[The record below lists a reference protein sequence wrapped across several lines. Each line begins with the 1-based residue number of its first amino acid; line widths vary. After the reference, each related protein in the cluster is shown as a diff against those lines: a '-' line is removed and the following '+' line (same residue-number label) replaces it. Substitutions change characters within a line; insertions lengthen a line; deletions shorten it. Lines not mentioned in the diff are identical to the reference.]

1 MSRIETITVAPTTTT
16 KAAPGRFEAALQGAA
31 RSVAASVVGAVEFAA
46 PAVPF
51 GTVLAGAVRGATGSG
66 VAAGTGGAGLGV
78 TGRSATLASPQG
90 ATGGGAVG
98 AGAAG
103 GVAGA
108 AVAGSQGDLIEATRA
123 LQQEAQAMNLQ
134 YLQLQ
139 EQMQRES
146 REYTALTN
154 VMKVKHDSARA
165 AIANIH

>member
-1 MSRIETITVAPTTTT
+1 MNRIDSITIDATTTQ

-31 RSVAASVVGAVEFAA
+31 RSLARSVVGAVEYAA

-51 GTVLAGAVRGATGSG
+51 GTVLVGAVRGGAGVHGAPGGLAGVGGAATAPG
-66 VAAGTGGAGLGV
+66 VGPAAALAEGGAGAGGV
-78 TGRSATLASPQG
+78 T
-90 ATGGGAVG
+90 GAVG
-98 AGAAG
+98 AAT
-103 GVAGA
+103 
-108 AVAGSQGDLIEATRA
+108 QGDLLEATRA

-139 EQMQRES
+139 EAMQRES
-146 REYTALTN
+146 REYQALSN

>member
-1 MSRIETITVAPTTTT
+1 MSRIESITIAPTTGRTST
-16 KAAPGRFEAALQGAA
+16 PGRFEAALQGATRTLA
-31 RSVAASVVGAVEFAA
+31 RGVAGAVELAA

-51 GTVLAGAVRGATGSG
+51 GTVLAGAVRGAVG
-66 VAAGTGGAGLGV
+66 GGAGGAA
-78 TGRSATLASPQG
+78 GLAGS
-90 ATGGGAVG
+90 GGGARLAAG
-98 AGAAG
+98 GGAAAVAGG

-108 AVAGSQGDLIEATRA
+108 AEAGSAGDLLEATRV

-146 REYTALTN
+146 REFTALTN
-154 VMKVKHDSARA
+154 VMKVRHDSARA

>member
-1 MSRIETITVAPTTTT
+1 LLSVGAQEEPTMSRIDTVTIAPTTTP

-31 RSVAASVVGAVEFAA
+31 RSLARSVVGAVAYAA

-51 GTVLAGAVRGATGSG
+51 GTVLVGAVRG
-66 VAAGTGGAGLGV
+66 
-78 TGRSATLASPQG
+78 
-90 ATGGGAVG
+90 GAVASAAAPALPSG
-98 AGAAG
+98 SVAGASLGEAATG

-108 AVAGSQGDLIEATRA
+108 VAAGTQGDLLEATRA

-146 REYTALTN
+146 REYQALSN
-154 VMKVKHDSARA
+154 VMKVKHDAARA